1 MKKTVD
7 IIMTEDELKALK
19 NSIKYV
25 KRLEKNEKR
34 KRENR
39 SNKKVA

>member
-7 IIMTEDELKALK
+7 IIMNEEDLKALRK
-19 NSIKYV
+19 SINHV

-34 KRENR
+34 KKENR
-39 SNKKVA
+39 SNRKVA